1 MKIKNLLP
9 VLLLLC
15 SLTNYSQITKRNWML
30 GGNASIDYGDITQV
44 RENGI
49 DYNYLRLNIK
59 PNIGYFVID
68 KLALGTSVD
77 FFYSKNYIRNNRDL
91 YLINTKIGP
100 FIRYYFLDVDRN
112 VNIFLDTSYLF
123 EIHQDSDIYN
133 RTFVSEFG
141 TAFFLTNAVSLEV
154 LLRYAHWETG
164 IKDTTYNDITDQI
177 SVGFGFQIHLERK
190 R

>member
-1 MKIKNLLP
+1 MKTKNLLP

-30 GGNASIDYGDITQV
+30 GGNISADYQIATQI
-44 RENGI
+44 NT
-49 DYNYLRLNIK
+49 DFKYNRLVLNIE
-59 PNIGYFVID
+59 PNVGYFIAD
-68 KLALGTSVD
+68 KLAIGSNVNIL
-77 FFYSKNYIRNNRDL
+77 YSKSYIKNNRDS
-91 YLINTKIGP
+91 YSIDTKIGP

-123 EIHQDSDIYN
+123 EINQDSDIYN

-154 LLRYAHWETG
+154 LLRYAHWETDFKEN
-164 IKDTTYNDITDQI
+164 INNDITDQI